1 MRWFLLISLGIH
13 LGLIFA
19 FSNFFPKEE
28 NIKSE
33 VRLTYKF
40 EQREKP
46 AERKLK
52 KRETYW
58 NYQKRL
64 ENFSLSSLNNKALT
78 SYMEITAP
86 SFKCIYRKA
95 NKISSINPKI
105 AKDKAR
111 VLPYNPEVLSTPI
124 KETEGEMVI
133 KQAPLS
139 STFEL
144 PLSRDVLVKKEKRK
158 KNNLLPAQYIES
170 IRRTSLE
177 LPLNESLMLER
188 EEYYCS
194 NYADNLLLEEK
205 PGCKLLNNVPLLPA
219 ASAPS
224 FKKEKIIFSSLPLDI
239 DFSREDTSTQEV
251 LKGYL
256 EMIKDLVEKN
266 KLHFSPIHN
275 EGSVEVI
282 FKLNYKGEVMG
293 IFISRDS
300 SNQELNKATEKLI
313 RNCAP
318 FPSFPS
324 ELKQK
329 SISLKMEV
337 IYEYKKE

>member
-194 NYADNLLLEEK
+194 NYADNLVKEVLSTPIKETEGEMVIK
-205 PGCKLLNNVPLLPA
+205 QAPLSSTFELPL
-219 ASAPS
+219 SRDVLV
-224 FKKEKIIFSSLPLDI
+224 KKEK
-239 DFSREDTSTQEV
+239 
-251 LKGYL
+251 
-256 EMIKDLVEKN
+256 
-266 KLHFSPIHN
+266 
-275 EGSVEVI
+275 
-282 FKLNYKGEVMG
+282 
-293 IFISRDS
+293 
-300 SNQELNKATEKLI
+300 
-313 RNCAP
+313 
-318 FPSFPS
+318 
-324 ELKQK
+324 
-329 SISLKMEV
+329 
-337 IYEYKKE
+337 